1 MTTTMEAPTLHG
13 TYRHTRVPFGE
24 IHEPGAYVNIDTGS
38 LFRIPEEAL
47 AKGRSPIM
55 EIVSLAGPM
64 VSKVC
69 DDPWVPISKAR
80 QLAADGDIQINF

>member
-1 MTTTMEAPTLHG
+1 MATMIETPKLHNTLR
-13 TYRHTRVPFGE
+13 YQRIPFSE
-24 IHEPGAYVNIDTGS
+24 IHEVGAYVNIDTGS

-47 AKGRSPIM
+47 AHGRSPVM
-55 EIVSLAGPM
+55 EIVSLAGPT
-64 VSKVC
+64 VCKVC